1 MVTRKGLGQ
10 ANILRTNNNT
20 STGYGVAYADEVSGH
35 RTVANLTTLYA
46 LHDWQLSASGDN
58 TDNDAIGQLWYVVNA
73 DGKNSGAFYQ
83 LKDWSKRKEAAG
95 WSEFKGTGAS
105 TAAAVTFDNAASGMT
120 AVNAQGAIEEL
131 NVKKLAKA
139 DIVQESGNSEEL
151 VMSQKAVSDKL
162 NGLST
167 EIIHDVSAHNDG
179 AVFESLQALL
189 SSSNLS
195 TLIPTSVRH
204 GGMSIRFVQSSDN
217 KYVQYRLMANT
228 FSTTVTDWQG
238 VDDEPTTGS
247 NNLVKSGGVEKRLY
261 DIDGLSTYVDKKTIN
276 GTGVI
281 LDNNSFFISIKIPI
295 KSKDTIFWKYSTSA
309 VATLFCVFDQNDN
322 ALDAW
327 NGNNSSD
334 GQRTFTI
341 TYETASYAIASF
353 DRNSDYT
360 PLVKVNGKIVWTKRE
375 KGAIELINEK
385 IVTDNFPSLGSN
397 NLVKSNGIF
406 IDSLYTK
413 ANIDSVDIKEAISN
427 NKHNGYVNNL
437 GTVLSYNSNWFYSDP
452 ILLKAGYMIV
462 TRLSRVSDS
471 SILSIAQGDS
481 VDVGDILTPINGGTD
496 KIYKATEDVYIV
508 ISGKT
513 SELNKPIYIKKG
525 KVRTPIA
532 LIEQI
537 DKDFYGIGNT
547 VRNKYIAQKGVI
559 YDDNNYNIITY
570 EVNQN
575 DSIIWV
581 FGASS
586 GGHPS
591 LCLFDREDNY
601 LDYWSDP
608 TVDSRYIDITN
619 YPNAHH
625 IIASF
630 GKFLVNGDEN
640 ITPLVINGIGI
651 KSIDRT
657 SKGTYDTVKELNKRV
672 SEICPEPY
680 DEYGVIGINYPSEVK
695 KVIEDIDKNI
705 RGTKL
710 HFCHMSDN
718 HGGRFGYANEFTDL
732 SPAKFLVNTGDLV
745 TDKFSDSFDTPKGLI
760 LAMNKQ
766 GYVVLGNHDVYTS
779 TSLQERFEKYFAPLN
794 EHNGLTGNTKT
805 YYSVDYPQEKVKCI
819 FLDMNDGWDD
829 TSGLSMGYFISK
841 SKMSSEQINWFAQ
854 ELINAKSNNL
864 HVACFIHVSP
874 DYVNYEKSPIDFYD
888 YQVEKATNV
897 AFLCDMID
905 KFIEGGTVTFTHN
918 EQEYTFSFV
927 AGGHFVGWF
936 CGHMHSDTS
945 GWMLNHPKQFSIS
958 VPRPGWNSME
968 EDGTYR
974 IPKLGITFNYVTIDT
989 KFQRLSILRIGNNK
1003 TIWGTPREGFSIRYN

>member
-1 MVTRKGLGQ
+1 MVNRKGLGQ

-20 STGYGVAYADEVSGH
+20 STGYGIVYADEVSGH
-35 RTVANLTTLYA
+35 RTVANLTALYA

-73 DGKNSGAFYQ
+73 DGNGNGCYYQ
-83 LKDWSKRKEAAG
+83 LKDWSKRNEAAG

-105 TAAAVTFDNAASGMT
+105 TAAAVTFDNTASGMT

-131 NVKKLAKA
+131 NVKKFAKA

-162 NGLST
+162 KGLSI
-167 EIIHDVSAHNDG
+167 EIIYDVSARNGG
-179 AVFESLQALL
+179 AVFESISALL
-189 SSSNLS
+189 NSPNLG

-228 FSTTVTDWQG
+228 FSTTVADWQG
-238 VDDEPTTGS
+238 VDDEPTTRS

-261 DIDGLSTYVDKKTIN
+261 DIDGLSTYVDKKGIN
-276 GTGVI
+276 AQGVI
-281 LDNNSFFISIKIPI
+281 SDNNSFFISIKIPI
-295 KSKDTIFWKYSTSA
+295 KSGDTIFWKYSASA
-309 VATLFCVFDQNDN
+309 ILTMFCVFDQNDN
-322 ALDAW
+322 SLGAW
-327 NGNNSSD
+327 NGESFSN

-341 TYETASYAIASF
+341 IYETASYAIASF

-360 PLVKVNGKIVWTKRE
+360 PLVKVNGEIVWTKRE

-385 IVTDNFPSLGSN
+385 IVTDNFPSFRSN

-406 IDSLYTK
+406 IDSIYTK
-413 ANIDSVDIKEAISN
+413 ANIDNIDIKEAIN
-427 NKHNGYVNNL
+427 NNRHDGYVDKL
-437 GTVLSYNSNWFYSDP
+437 GTVKEYNGTWFYSDP
-452 ILLKAGYMIV
+452 ILLKAGYTITTV
-462 TRLSRVSDS
+462 LTDNNNST
-471 SILSIAQGDS
+471 LSIAQGDS
-481 VDVGDILTPINGGTD
+481 VNVGDILTPINSKT
-496 KIYKATEDVYIV
+496 YKATEDVYIV

-513 SELNKPIYIKKG
+513 SDLLNKQIYIKNENAVAPFIG
-525 KVRTPIA
+525 K
-532 LIEQI
+532 I

-547 VRNKYIAQKGVI
+547 VRNKYIVQGGAI
-559 YDDNNYNIITY
+559 YNDNNSNIIIY

-575 DSIIWV
+575 DSIRWV
-581 FGASS
+581 RGALSVDKS
-586 GGHPS
+586 PC

-601 LDYWSDP
+601 LDYW
-608 TVDSRYIDITN
+608 TIANGDSRDIDFVN

-640 ITPLVINGIGI
+640 ATPLVINEIGI
-651 KSIDRT
+651 KSVDRT
-657 SKGTYDTVKELNKRV
+657 SKGTYDTVKELNKKV
-672 SEICPEPY
+672 SEIYTEPY

-695 KVIEDIDKNI
+695 KVIEDIDKNTL
-705 RGTKL
+705 GTKL
-710 HFCHMSDN
+710 HFCHISDN
-718 HGGRFGYANEFTDL
+718 HGGGFGYANEFTDL
-732 SPAKFLVNTGDLV
+732 SPAKFLVNTGDLIL
-745 TDKFSDSFDTPKGLI
+745 DKFSDSFDEPKGLI
-760 LAMNKQ
+760 LAMNKP
-766 GYVVLGNHDVYTS
+766 GFIVLGNHDVYKS
-779 TSLQERFEKYFAPLN
+779 TSLQDRFEKYFAPIN

-805 YYSVDYPQEKVKCI
+805 YYSVDYSQEKVKCI
-819 FLDMNDGWDD
+819 FLDIWDD
-829 TSGLSMGYFISK
+829 MSGNEHYLTSEN
-841 SKMSSEQINWFAQ
+841 KMSSEQINWFAQ

-864 HVACFIHVSP
+864 HVACFVHISP

-888 YQVEKATNV
+888 FQVEKAAGV
-897 AFLCDMID
+897 SFLCDMID

-936 CGHMHSDTS
+936 CGHMHSDCS

-958 VPRPGWNSME
+958 VPRPGWKNDWDSQG
-968 EDGTYR
+968 EDGTFR
-974 IPKLGITFNYVTIDT
+974 VPKLGITFNYVTIDT